1 MVLSGTAVSSL
12 TLCFRQYT
20 AGGEASLLLPLKQAI
35 SIAARQEGKELFI
48 AYTDNGADTASAA
61 WLLE

>member
-1 MVLSGTAVSSL
+1 MVLSGTCVSAL

-20 AGGEASLLLPLKQAI
+20 AEGESSLLLPLKQAI
-35 SIAARQEGKELFI
+35 AIAAQQPGKELFL
-48 AYTDNGADTASAA
+48 AYTDSGGDTVSAA

>member
-1 MVLSGTAVSSL
+1 M

-20 AGGEASLLLPLKQAI
+20 AEGESSLLLPLKQAI
-35 SIAARQEGKELFI
+35 AIAAQQPGKELFL
-48 AYTDNGADTASAA
+48 AYTDSGGDTVSAA

>member
-1 MVLSGTAVSSL
+1 M